1 MQLLSVFI
9 HSSSQNQEKWS
20 CEANYMTGTTTGMPG
35 GALPY
40 WVILGMCGQ
49 NG

>member
-1 MQLLSVFI
+1 MIKARVPVIESAESGGLIERFHI
-9 HSSSQNQEKWS
+9 M
-20 CEANYMTGTTTGMPG
+20 CAPGG